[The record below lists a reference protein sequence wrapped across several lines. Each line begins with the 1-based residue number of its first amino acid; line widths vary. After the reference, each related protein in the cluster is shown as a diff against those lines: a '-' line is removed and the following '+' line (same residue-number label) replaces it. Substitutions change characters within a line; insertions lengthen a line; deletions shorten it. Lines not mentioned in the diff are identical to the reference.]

1 MGFWIV
7 DTAGIGSLI
16 VFMAAGPVLVAYILM
31 TRWIAAAP
39 RTPRADGHD
48 SSGGDER

>member
-16 VFMAAGPVLVAYILM
+16 VFLAAGPVLVAYILM
-31 TRWIAAAP
+31 ARWIAAAP
-39 RTPRADGHD
+39 RASQAHARDMG
-48 SSGGDER
+48 GGDER